1 MNSFFIQN
9 LDLQQKGIWFPLVT
23 GVIALLFI
31 LLMPKRQMNWRGIY
45 ITFGVI
51 GYITLM
57 LDVFIVGEYF
67 DLFDIGDP
75 GLEGIGDLMT
85 YAIIPSC
92 LAVAYLNYFDRK
104 NKWLYVALFTI
115 ISFLFEW
122 WLTQVGYMR
131 LKGWQNWYSIPVYI
145 IVYGYWLP
153 WHLKLMRNT
162 FDRAVEQTA
171 SLNKTNNVELNIDRT
186 DLGKIFTLFRKKVK

>member
-1 MNSFFIQN
+1 MNSFFQN
-9 LDLQQKGIWFPLVT
+9 LDLQQEGIWFPLIS
-23 GVIALLFI
+23 GIIALLFI
-31 LLMPKRQMNWRGIY
+31 VLMPKRQMNWRGIY

-51 GYITLM
+51 GYVTLM

-104 NKWLYVALFTI
+104 RIWLYVALFTV

-122 WLTQVGYMR
+122 ELTRVGYMR

-145 IVYGYWLP
+145 IVFGLWLP
-153 WHLKLMRNT
+153 WHLKLI
-162 FDRAVEQTA
+162 QH
-171 SLNKTNNVELNIDRT
+171 NKP
-186 DLGKIFTLFRKKVK
+186 